1 MKRIIS
7 TVMLLFLVVLLLCSC
22 SKGTSKGTSGKNI
35 KTIGIVQIVEHPSL
49 NTIRETIVKSLDKK
63 GFKEGTNI
71 TIDYQNAQGDQ
82 TNLKNISQKFVG
94 NKYDLIIAIS
104 TPATQVVAAE
114 TSEIPIVFSGVTD
127 PISAGLVKNLDKPG
141 KNITGTSD
149 MVSVEKNMELAKSI
163 TPNIKTVGFLYNSGE
178 TSSQAVIKEL
188 RKYVKMNNINLVE
201 GAVTNT
207 SEVQQVTES
216 LVGKVDAIF
225 ATTDN
230 TIASSMPVV
239 SQIMIKAKKP
249 IYTSADSMVKA
260 GGLAGCGINYT
271 VLGEETADIAAEV
284 LKGKNPGDI
293 PVRIMKDMNIY
304 VNRNTANKI
313 GVTIPDSILKDA
325 AEVFKK

>member
-7 TVMLLFLVVLLLCSC
+7 IVMLLFFVTLLLCSC
-22 SKGTSKGTSGKNI
+22 SKGTYDKKM

-63 GFKEGTNI
+63 GFKEGINI

-127 PISAGLVKNLDKPG
+127 PISAGLVENLDKPNR
-141 KNITGTSD
+141 NITGTSD

-188 RKYVKMNNINLVE
+188 RKYAKSNNLNLVE

-216 LVGKVDAIF
+216 LVSKVDAIF

-239 SQIMIKAKKP
+239 SQIVIKAKKP
-249 IYTSADSMVKA
+249 MYTSADSMVKS

-271 VLGEETADIAAEV
+271 VLGEETADMVVEV
-284 LKGKNPGDI
+284 LNGKKPGEI
-293 PVRIMKDMNIY
+293 PVRIMKDMSVYINK
-304 VNRNTANKI
+304 NTADKI
-313 GVTIPDSILKDA
+313 GVTIPDSILKSA
-325 AEVFKK
+325 AEIFTK